1 MAAKQISEDST
12 LIHGR
17 MTPEKPKVLVVDDNI
32 NNIYLI
38 EDMLSDLDIG
48 IVRALSGFEAIEQTS
63 VNEFALV
70 LMDVQMPGMDGFET
84 VENIRRDPKNEL
96 LPIIYITA
104 GHHDVY
110 YRTKG
115 IKTGAVDF
123 IAKPLIADIFIG
135 KVNIF
140 INLFRHRKSMEN
152 EIIRRAEVES
162 ELLKAKEV
170 AEDAAKAKQQF
181 LSTMSHEIRTPLNAI
196 INTAGLLRDEDP
208 RPDQLDNIEILHFSA
223 SNLLRLINDI
233 LDYSKIDSGKFQ
245 FETIDFEL
253 RKLINGIYQS
263 FEYEAK
269 RKGLDF
275 FIEIGNNVPKVIKGD
290 SVRLSQILF
299 NLVGNALK
307 FTHQGYVKVKI
318 ELHKELRGIAELRM
332 QVTDTGIGIP
342 EDKQQYIF
350 ESFTQASSSTTRK
363 YGGTGLGLAIT
374 RKLVELQGGV
384 LNLRSKEGE
393 GSTFEIMMKFQ
404 SSEKNQIDD
413 DMLVQR
419 TFRSLKGLKVLVVE
433 DNVINQKIVMKF
445 LNKWDVATD
454 VADNGKI
461 AVDKV
466 KQNRYDVVLMDLHMP
481 EMNGY
486 DATKMIREL
495 NDDYFH
501 TVPIIALT
509 ASALMEDRERIYQFG
524 MSGFIIKPF
533 NPTELY
539 WKISPFLH

>member
-1 MAAKQISEDST
+1 
-12 LIHGR
+12 
-17 MTPEKPKVLVVDDNI
+17 MTAEKPKVLVVDDNI

-38 EDMLSDLDIG
+38 EDMLADLDVG
-48 IVRALSGFEAIEQTS
+48 IVRALSGFEAIEQTGS
-63 VNEFALV
+63 NEFALV
-70 LMDVQMPGMDGFET
+70 LMDVQMPGMDGFEA

-123 IAKPLIADIFIG
+123 IAKPLIADIFMG

-140 INLFRHRKSMEN
+140 INLYRHRKSMEN
-152 EIIRRAEVES
+152 DIIRRIEVES

-233 LDYSKIDSGKFQ
+233 LDYSKIDSGKFE

-253 RKLINGIYQS
+253 RKLLNGIYQS

-269 RKGLDF
+269 RKGLDLN
-275 FIEIGNNVPKVIKGD
+275 IEVGGSVPKVIKGD

-307 FTHQGYVKVKI
+307 FTHSGHVKVKVD
-318 ELHKELRGIAELRM
+318 LSKELRGIAELRI

-374 RKLVELQGGV
+374 RKLVELQGGY
-384 LNLRSKEGE
+384 LNLSSKEGE

-404 SSEKNQIDD
+404 SSDKHQIEDE
-413 DMLVQR
+413 MLVQR
-419 TFRSLKGLKVLVVE
+419 TFRSLKGLRVLVVE

-445 LNKWDVATD
+445 LTKWDVATD

-486 DATKMIREL
+486 DATRIIREQD
-495 NDDYFH
+495 DDYFRK
-501 TVPIIALT
+501 VPIIALT
-509 ASALMEDRERIYQFG
+509 ASAMLEDRERIYQFG